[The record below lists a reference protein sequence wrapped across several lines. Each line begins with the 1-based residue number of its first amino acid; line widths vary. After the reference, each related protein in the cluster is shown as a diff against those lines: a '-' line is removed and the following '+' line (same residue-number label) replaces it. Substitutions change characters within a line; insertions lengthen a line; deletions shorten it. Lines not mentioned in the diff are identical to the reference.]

1 MSNLTTY
8 LTQVEKAFSKLREAH
23 NIELEAMKLLYEAK
37 SNLVTESIKSATS
50 AQVTLEE
57 KNKKAVKE
65 FVNKVFEEKNKTTGE
80 FASKAFDEEAKG
92 NIIVNSSIGP
102 TEDTPSILLNK
113 ITTKKP
119 KTSKSKSSTK
129 ATVDP
134 VITKVTSLESSTPK
148 TNLTFEQSLK
158 NDESA
163 RGKVIIDETGE
174 MLDSIL
180 NNKDIKKECHTL
192 PTGDKV
198 VKIPTSE
205 LQKINKQRLVFCRD
219 CHKQIRDTPHGIG
232 NNLFVCD
239 SCFSKRNSK

>member
-1 MSNLTTY
+1 MSNLTPY

-23 NIELEAMKLLYEAK
+23 NMELEAMKLLYEAK
-37 SNLVTESIKSATS
+37 SNLVTESIKSTTS
-50 AQVTLEE
+50 AQATLEE
-57 KNKKAVKE
+57 KNKKAIKE
-65 FVNKVFEEKNKTTGE
+65 FVNKTL
-80 FASKAFDEEAKG
+80 DEEAKS
-92 NIIVNSSIGP
+92 NIIVNGSIGP
-102 TEDTPSILLNK
+102 TEVAPSISLNK
-113 ITTKKP
+113 VTKKS

-134 VITKVTSLESSTPK
+134 FITKVTSLESSTPK

-163 RGKVIIDETGE
+163 RGKVIIDETGD
-174 MLDSIL
+174 MLESIL
-180 NNKDIKKECHTL
+180 SNKDIKKECHTL

-219 CHKQIRDTPHGIG
+219 CHKQIKDTPHSIG